1 MSPRLPPSCWE
12 LTVEHLV
19 SVCGGPEAP
28 SSGGMSAGPRG
39 ISIPVL
45 LASEA
50 RVALFVKHR
59 HTLAVALVA
68 E

>member
-1 MSPRLPPSCWE
+1 M
-12 LTVEHLV
+12 EHLV
-19 SVCGGPEAP
+19 SVCDGPEAP
-28 SSGGMSAGPRG
+28 SSGGMSVGPRG
-39 ISIPVL
+39 ISNPVL

-59 HTLAVALVA
+59 HTLALALGA